1 MFGLIVKFVTHA
13 GKRDEFISIMSGG
26 FQGMAGCH
34 SYILAA
40 DATDETAVW
49 LTEIWDDEDS
59 HDKAT
64 HEPRI
69 KEVIAQ
75 AKPLLAG
82 RDLRVVTEPR
92 GGQGLQSA

>member
-59 HDKAT
+59 H
-64 HEPRI
+64 E
-69 KEVIAQ
+69 EVIAQ